1 MIFRSTAIAHIQKGK
16 SAIAHKGSNGGAI
29 ASYGYS
35 YDAAN
40 RINRMTTP
48 DGATTYRYDQRNQL
62 LGTDSN
68 YQADEAYEYDAN
80 GDRTGAGYQ
89 SEGNNR
95 LASDGFYTYSYDD
108 EGNLTSKVNLSDN
121 SSTVYGW
128 DNRNRLVA
136 MTQKDGNGDV
146 TQSILYRYDVFNR
159 RIAKVIDAD
168 GSGAGAAQVE
178 RMVYNGNDIA
188 LTFDGN
194 GTQTHRYMYGV
205 GVDAIASDEDATG
218 TVRWAMSDHQGS
230 VRDVIDSNGSILN
243 HIVYDSY
250 GQVESET
257 NTAVDL
263 RYGYTGRDRDEE
275 SGLNYYRARY
285 YDPASGR
292 FISEDAIGF
301 GGGDENLYRY
311 VLNSP
316 TNYIDPDGEFA
327 IPIGVGVAL
336 GIGAVGVTGV
346 IAWNTYQ
353 QSQQSQT
360 ATAGYGGSLFG
371 DGESVIRARD
381 GFSASESVMPTVV
394 FDEPL
399 APRDSAHEPLSDEER
414 ILLDPNAAI
423 EFQRRCQEILEQL
436 SRELGAPHITRTG
449 SDEFVPIPGG
459 GFDLGN
465 PPSLRDLIF
474 TASDEV
480 APTPQ
485 NVLEGISNNNRK
497 HARRHLPEFQELDP
511 SMTDASLRNLGAS
524 IVKPE
529 NLISRPEASQKVY
542 EQVISIGGHLTR
554 VRVALNEENKLHS
567 VHIRR

>member
-1 MIFRSTAIAHIQKGK
+1 LTQSGTGVSDKRLDFQYNDANQLVELSRFTTLSGSELVARSLYDYDRTERLQAIAHSRGDG
-16 SAIAHKGSNGGAI
+16 SSIADYTYA
-29 ASYGYS
+29 
-35 YDAAN
+35 YDAAD
-40 RINRMTTP
+40 RISRMTTP
-48 DGATTYRYDQRNQL
+48 DGVSNYQYDLRNQL
-62 LGTDSN
+62 IAADSN
-68 YQADEAYEYDAN
+68 YQADEAYSYDAN
-80 GDRTGAGYQ
+80 GNRTGDEYLTEA
-89 SEGNNR
+89 NNR
-95 LASDGFYTYSYDD
+95 LSSDGFYTYSYDD

-146 TQSILYRYDVFNR
+146 TQTILYRYDAFNR

-168 GSGAGAAQVE
+168 GSGSGAAQVE

-263 RYGYTGRDRDEE
+263 RYGYTGRDLDEE
-275 SGLNYYRARY
+275 SGLSYYRARY

-381 GFSASESVMPTVV
+381 GFSTSESVMPTVDY
-394 FDEPL
+394 DEPST
-399 APRDSAHEPLSDEER
+399 PRDTAHEPLPDHVQRELSS
-414 ILLDPNAAI
+414 NAAQ
-423 EFQRRCQEILEQL
+423 EFERRCQELLEQL
-436 SRELGAPHITRTG
+436 RRESSGSYIIRTG
-449 SDEFVPIPGG
+449 GDEFVPIPGG
-459 GFDLGN
+459 GFSLLD
-465 PPSLRDLIF
+465 PPAMGDNIF
-474 TASDEV
+474 TSTSDSL
-480 APTPQ
+480 TPSEI
-485 NVLEGISNNNRK
+485 LMPDGEPIGS
-497 HARRHLPEFQELDP
+497 AG
-511 SMTDASLRNLGAS
+511 S
-524 IVKPE
+524 KPDIE
-529 NLISRPEASQKVY
+529 PI
-542 EQVISIGGHLTR
+542 
-554 VRVALNEENKLHS
+554 
-567 VHIRR
+567 